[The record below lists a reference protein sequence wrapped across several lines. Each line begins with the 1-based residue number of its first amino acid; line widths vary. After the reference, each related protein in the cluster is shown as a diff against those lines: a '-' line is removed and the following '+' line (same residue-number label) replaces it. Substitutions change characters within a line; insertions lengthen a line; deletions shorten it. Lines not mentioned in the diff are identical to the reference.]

1 MIRVKL
7 ARTIHDIY
15 FSIGDIVYLKTDQQQ
30 EERIV
35 VGICLRPTGVSY
47 CLMCGLTESWHYGM
61 ELTTEKDVLKAIDA
75 APQ

>member
-1 MIRVKL
+1 MVKVRL
-7 ARTIHDIY
+7 ARTVHDID
-15 FSIGDIVYLKTDQQQ
+15 FSIGDIVYLRTDTHQ
-30 EERIV
+30 EERMI
-35 VGICLRPTGVSY
+35 VGICLRPTGVTY